1 MTTPTCQHSHATAS
15 TALVQDHTV
24 WLCRECRSVRLDG
37 SDQWLSGG
45 SGVIDQL
52 RRMAGQVDQARSNE
66 QEMMTSDIS
75 DPRWTRLD
83 ETG

>member
-1 MTTPTCQHSHATAS
+1 MTTCQHSHAIAS
-15 TALVQDHTV
+15 ITLVELHTV

-37 SDQWLSGG
+37 SEQWISAG

-52 RRMAGQVDQARSNE
+52 RRMAGQIDQARSNE
-66 QEMMTSDIS
+66 REMWESPIT

-83 ETG
+83 QRE